1 MKHAVA
7 STGILVLLTLGGCAG
22 SSADPSPTSTT
33 AVTASQGVEPAAEET
48 GVATPTP
55 TPITLEEAGASY
67 LALAEHANAVGDV
80 FNAAVDSDDM
90 AQMRTAAT
98 ANADALRT
106 FVDGLVASEWP
117 PEVQPA
123 IDKLISETA
132 AEVPLWASVG
142 ASATDDDFWWTLNQI
157 PATNSA
163 QEVRVLLG
171 LENVP
176 VG

>member
-1 MKHAVA
+1 MKALPA
-7 STGILVLLTLGGCAG
+7 TLALLAALITAGCGGG
-22 SSADPSPTSTT
+22 SAD
-33 AVTASQGVEPAAEET
+33 EPAATATAPQVSET
-48 GVATPTP
+48 AAAPSETAAPTP
-55 TPITLEEAGASY
+55 TSVPITVEEASASY

-123 IDKLISETA
+123 IDKLVSETA
-132 AEVPLWASVG
+132 AEIPLWASVG